1 MYKVFVQTFN
11 RAMSTG
17 TASAPR
23 KTAGK
28 PVAVVAATRP
38 DRRLAILLAAER
50 LFAQHGYHAVSI
62 RQIAQAAGVP
72 LALVGYYFGPKHEL
86 FHAIFE
92 HWQGTAQAR
101 LERLDTALHAP
112 EPARSLERVVEAFV
126 RPVLAQRASEEGEYY
141 AQLVA
146 RELGFQTPEAT
157 RVLTDYFDPL
167 ANRFIDALMAVR
179 PGHGRDLAA
188 WAYQFALGALLHHI
202 SDIRVGRL
210 SGGLNTPNDA
220 DAAPLLIRFLCAGI
234 DAVMPAQP
242 HGHPP
247 PA

>member
-11 RAMSTG
+11 RGMSTG

-62 RQIAQAAGVP
+62 RQIAEAAGVP

-92 HWQGTAQAR
+92 HWQGTVEER
-101 LERLDTALHAP
+101 LERLDRRCTPRSRRAAWNGWWRP
-112 EPARSLERVVEAFV
+112 SCGRCWPSAPAR
-126 RPVLAQRASEEGEYY
+126 RAS
-141 AQLVA
+141 
-146 RELGFQTPEAT
+146 TT
-157 RVLTDYFDPL
+157 RSWWR
-167 ANRFIDALMAVR
+167 ASWASRR
-179 PGHGRDLAA
+179 PRPRA
-188 WAYQFALGALLHHI
+188 
-202 SDIRVGRL
+202 
-210 SGGLNTPNDA
+210 
-220 DAAPLLIRFLCAGI
+220 C
-234 DAVMPAQP
+234 
-242 HGHPP
+242 
-247 PA
+247 